1 MNTNIWVLLYSKYFE
16 NISIMLLIFEKWKIT
31 WVVVV
36 AMLKEEETRGLKA
49 KDEIIALM
57 KVGSGWRGVHDD

>member
-1 MNTNIWVLLYSKYFE
+1 MV
-16 NISIMLLIFEKWKIT
+16 
-31 WVVVV
+31 VVVV

-57 KVGSGWRGVHDD
+57 KVGSG